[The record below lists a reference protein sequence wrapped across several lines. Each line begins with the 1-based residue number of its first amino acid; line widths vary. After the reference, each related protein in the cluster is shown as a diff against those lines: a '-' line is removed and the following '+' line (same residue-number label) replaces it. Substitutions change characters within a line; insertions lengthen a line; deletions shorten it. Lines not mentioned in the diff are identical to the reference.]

1 MKKYLL
7 IFLLLL
13 PTIYADVY
21 VANSADWK
29 TTYSIGVLA
38 GLQGKEFHFLVSPK
52 HSEVLMQE
60 IPKKTTITVFESDT
74 IPYVKKYANRL
85 NNNEYKADTIIVP
98 EKNSNLEIAIKY
110 GFKKY
115 IIVDPVYGYNAIS
128 ALPYAI
134 TNKYYVLFADQ
145 NNINE
150 VYNFLRI
157 VNPEHIIIFGDVHEQ
172 VKSTL
177 IPFNPEIIH
186 KGSRF
191 RNNIEMAEK
200 YRITNNPKQAL
211 LTSGRLLEQEFFK
224 TSVAQPIIFLSDR
237 TPDYVENYIMTSN
250 YQALVLIDNEL
261 MSSAKSIKDAGNI
274 PLFVKFAKGI
284 AGEGGILADVKGL
297 DTMPVPSIDLLLK
310 LQNIIYNADTRE
322 ILFIIQNDKKSRT
335 YLTTSIIIKSDG
347 TPVIT
352 VGDDTTQK
360 LEDTETKMFVYPTDL
375 TRYLGTNL
383 TAEILTIYGATEDE
397 FEKQISEKR
406 EIQILTEADLCD
418 IEIKSAEYDENT
430 QRFSIQLNA
439 DNCYAITN
447 IKDIMINNQITT
459 IHSEIEQIR
468 GTKTIT
474 IKQPMTK
481 IDMADNPE
489 ITVEVRHGS
498 RPDLLIQ
505 RTTQHFPLKLKEK
518 QTSLTTI
525 LIGAIVL
532 LALIIIALLWTRPKK
547 RR

>member
-1 MKKYLL
+1 MKKYLIIL
-7 IFLLLL
+7 LLLL
-13 PTIYADVY
+13 PAVCAQVII
-21 VANSADWK
+21 ANSADWK
-29 TTYSIGVLA
+29 TTYSTGVMA
-38 GLQGKEFHFLVSPK
+38 GLQGKQFHFIVSPK
-52 HSEVLMQE
+52 HSEVLLLE
-60 IPKKTTITVFESDT
+60 LPKGTEITVYESDT

-85 NNNEYKADTIIVP
+85 NNNERKAETAIIK
-98 EKNSNLEIAIKY
+98 EKNSNLEIAIKN

-128 ALPYAI
+128 ALPFAL

-145 NNINE
+145 TNIND
-150 VYNFLRI
+150 VYNFLKM
-157 VNPEHIIIFGDVHEQ
+157 VNPEHIILFGDVHEK

-177 IPFNPEIIH
+177 LPFNPEIIH

-191 RNNIEMAEK
+191 KNNIEMAEK

-211 LTSGRLLEQEFFK
+211 LTSGRLLEQEFFQ
-224 TSVAQPIIFLSDR
+224 TAVSQPIIFLSER
-237 TPDYVENYIMTSN
+237 TPDYVENYIKTAN
-250 YQALVLIDNEL
+250 YQVLVLIDNEL
-261 MSSAKSIKDAGNI
+261 MSSATAIKQTNNI

-284 AGEGGILADVKGL
+284 AGEGGIMADVKGL

-322 ILFIIQNDKKSRT
+322 ILSIIQNEKKSRT

-347 TPVIT
+347 KPVIT

-360 LEDTETKMFVYPTDL
+360 LEDTETKMFTYPTDL

-439 DNCYAITN
+439 DNCYAIAN
-447 IKDIMINNQITT
+447 IKDIMINNERTS
-459 IHSEIEQIR
+459 IHGEIELIK

-474 IKQPMTK
+474 IKQPLTK

-489 ITVEVRHGS
+489 ITVEARHGS
-498 RPDLLIQ
+498 KPDLLIQ
-505 RTTQHFPLKLKEK
+505 KTTQQFPLKFKEK
-518 QTSLTTI
+518 QTSTTAI
-525 LIGAIVL
+525 LIGAIAIL
-532 LALIIIALLWTRPKK
+532 TLIIIALLWTRPKK